1 MSNTA
6 AAMDV
11 MCDLLD
17 AHGVPR
23 HVIQR
28 HVVGP
33 LKAVYDRGIEM
44 WSDDPYDE
52 GFLAGVWEVYD
63 IGVAIGFR
71 RPLRVVPC
79 MERCWTHRERRGSWE
94 EIWDAEDTERILEGF
109 PVHRLLLDF
118 TRVFNPPRCIWERA
132 RPAKRRRCNP

>member
-1 MSNTA
+1 
-6 AAMDV
+6 MDF

-23 HVIQR
+23 DVIQD
-28 HVVGP
+28 HVAGP
-33 LKAVYDRGIEM
+33 LNAVYDRGIEM
-44 WSDDPYDE
+44 WSDDPYDPD
-52 GFLAGVWEVYD
+52 FVDGVWEVYE

-79 MERCWTHRERRGSWE
+79 MERTWTHRERRGSWE

-118 TRVFNPPRCIWERA
+118 TRVFVPTRCWERA
-132 RPAKRRRCNP
+132 RPTKRRRCDP